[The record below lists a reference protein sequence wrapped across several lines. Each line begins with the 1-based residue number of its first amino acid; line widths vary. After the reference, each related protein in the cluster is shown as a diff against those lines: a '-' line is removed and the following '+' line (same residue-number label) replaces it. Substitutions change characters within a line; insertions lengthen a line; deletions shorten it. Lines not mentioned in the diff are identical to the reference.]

1 MNMMGK
7 LFSHDKVNAETRNVH
22 IISDLN
28 IKKTTTYDFIF
39 SKKEF
44 NMKEKNSKNLEKEVS
59 TSKLYVLH
67 VKHSQ
72 TF

>member
-7 LFSHDKVNAETRNVH
+7 LFSHDKANAETRNVH
-22 IISDLN
+22 IISDLD

-44 NMKEKNSKNLEKEVS
+44 DMKEKDSENLEKEVS
-59 TSKLYVLH
+59 TPKLYVLC

>member
-1 MNMMGK
+1 M
-7 LFSHDKVNAETRNVH
+7 
-22 IISDLN
+22 IS
-28 IKKTTTYDFIF
+28 FF

-44 NMKEKNSKNLEKEVS
+44 DMKEKDSENLEKEVLIP
-59 TSKLYVLH
+59 KLYVLR